1 MWGNPS
7 IRIPKIIQVIN
18 PITLIDNCKP
28 MPKLKDMRKKN
39 KSRLK
44 PREISEENLSLKN
57 SQIDRLTMI
66 DIAMD
71 RKFKGRNRNY
81 T

>member
-1 MWGNPS
+1 
-7 IRIPKIIQVIN
+7 
-18 PITLIDNCKP
+18 

-71 RKFKGRNRNY
+71 RKFKGRNKRKVSPSFSKLWSGHHGCSCSIFSNC
-81 T
+81 

>member
-1 MWGNPS
+1 
-7 IRIPKIIQVIN
+7 
-18 PITLIDNCKP
+18 
-28 MPKLKDMRKKN
+28 MPKLKDVRKKN

-66 DIAMD
+66 DIAKD
-71 RKFKGRNRNY
+71 RKFKGRNKRRGI
-81 T
+81 TMITIEIPLRIFFLSILSSLKI

>member
-1 MWGNPS
+1 
-7 IRIPKIIQVIN
+7 
-18 PITLIDNCKP
+18 

-66 DIAMD
+66 DIAKD
-71 RKFKGRNRNY
+71 RKFKGRNKRRGI
-81 T
+81 TITTIVIPLRIFFLSIFK